1 VITLQRG
8 LCQRDLLSPYP
19 FLFCAEGFPSLM
31 CHAEEWNDIE
41 GIQICRGAPS
51 VSHLVFVD
59 DSLILMK
66 ATNHN
71 AAFLRDLIEVYEV
84 CSFQQINKKPSILFS
99 KNTKISV
106 RGNI

>member
-1 VITLQRG
+1 
-8 LCQRDLLSPYP
+8 
-19 FLFCAEGFPSLM
+19 M

-84 CSFQQINKKPSILFS
+84 CSFQQINKKTVYIIQQEY
-99 KNTKISV
+99 KDKCKGKYIT
-106 RGNI
+106 GAGG